1 MCDSRGFAMVG
12 SLAQDLSFLLLS
24 KNVLLLSLVHS
35 GCTKNVLLLLIYD
48 VYAQLV
54 HKVKNW

>member
-1 MCDSRGFAMVG
+1 MYWEGVVVIVVIGTQSMH
-12 SLAQDLSFLLLS
+12 

-35 GCTKNVLLLLIYD
+35 GCTKNVLLLLIYG